1 MNPGAGPSAWLPAPA
16 ALSAVRTL
24 RDCGLHSRARAGA
37 FSPALGSSIVSTS
50 DCVQTILL
58 ELARVR
64 VHGFSANEVTAACR
78 HLMAEFETT
87 YIERDQVYA
96 EVPPC
101 TCSAGGRS
109 SSLPGLAEDVL
120 CRIKRC
126 YGRA

>member
-1 MNPGAGPSAWLPAPA
+1 MQDRLPSALTC
-16 ALSAVRTL
+16 SISFGCTL
-24 RDCGLHSRARAGA
+24 
-37 FSPALGSSIVSTS
+37 
-50 DCVQTILL
+50 VQTILL

-101 TCSAGGRS
+101 TC
-109 SSLPGLAEDVL
+109 
-120 CRIKRC
+120 
-126 YGRA
+126 